1 MNKKILNKRG
11 VVNDVI
17 RSEPGAGK
25 ERAAAGVKKLLRYVS
40 KPASVLP
47 KRRP

>member
-1 MNKKILNKRG
+1 MNKILKEQGIVNK
-11 VVNDVI
+11 VI
-17 RSEPGAGK
+17 NSEPGAGK